1 MGDDWD
7 DEVAA
12 PVAGAV
18 EVVNTAELPEIQL
31 FGKWSCDEV
40 NVSDMSLQVNFLFF
54 KLKDINLCT
63 FLNDEFLHYHQDLN
77 YSEDYVCYT

>member
-12 PVAGAV
+12 PAAGVV

-40 NVSDMSLQVNFLFF
+40 NVSDMSLQVN
-54 KLKDINLCT
+54 
-63 FLNDEFLHYHQDLN
+63 
-77 YSEDYVCYT
+77 

>member
-54 KLKDINLCT
+54 
-63 FLNDEFLHYHQDLN
+63 
-77 YSEDYVCYT
+77 